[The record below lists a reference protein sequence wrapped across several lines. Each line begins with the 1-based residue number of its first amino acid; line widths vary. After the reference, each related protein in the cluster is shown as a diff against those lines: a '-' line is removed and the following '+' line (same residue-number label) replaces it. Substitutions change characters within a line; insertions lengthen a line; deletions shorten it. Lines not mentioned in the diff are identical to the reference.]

1 MDRKLWPLVLRG
13 VAAIVF
19 GVIAVLWPGIT
30 LLALA
35 ILFGVYVLVEG
46 VLTLASALRERLDA
60 GQRVARVLVGLL
72 SLAAGIVAL
81 VWPQITALVLVLLI
95 GAWALV
101 TGALDV
107 FVASRT
113 PAQWGLV
120 VLGVLSMVAGALIL
134 FRPDA
139 GAFAVAVVIGF
150 FAIMAGVL
158 RFMEAW
164 RLHREHHT
172 PPTPRAAPA

>member
-1 MDRKLWPLVLRG
+1 MERKLWPLVLRG

-19 GVIAVLWPGIT
+19 GVVAVVWPGIT
-30 LLALA
+30 LVALA
-35 ILFGVYVLVEG
+35 ILFGAYVLVEG
-46 VLTLASALRERLDA
+46 VLTFVNAFRDELDA
-60 GQRVARVLVGLL
+60 GQRVARVLIGLV
-72 SLAAGIVAL
+72 SLAVGIAML
-81 VWPQITALVLVLLI
+81 AWPGVTALVLVLMVGL
-95 GAWALV
+95 WALV

-107 FVASRT
+107 FAASRT

-120 VLGVLSMVAGALIL
+120 ALGVLSMVAGALIL
-134 FRPDA
+134 FRPNA

-158 RFMEAW
+158 RLMEAW

-172 PPTPRAAPA
+172 PTPRAAPA